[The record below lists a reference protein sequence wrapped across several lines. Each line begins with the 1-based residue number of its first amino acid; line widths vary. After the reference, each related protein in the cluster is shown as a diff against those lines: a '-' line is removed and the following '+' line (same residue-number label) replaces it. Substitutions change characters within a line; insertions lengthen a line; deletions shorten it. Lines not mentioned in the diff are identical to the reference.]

1 MPFEQAVRGA
11 YHRQGDVKPAESLAK
26 LIRYIADH
34 DKAKRIIMDDYRK
47 LPRATK
53 RQKKYYQQAE
63 KKARR
68 WQQGKTGKRI
78 EELFREIEAKDP
90 EMKKLAFC

>member
-1 MPFEQAVRGA
+1 MNLRPINIIA
-11 YHRQGDVKPAESLAK
+11 YTPCFYKSFFAK
-26 LIRYIADH
+26 STGGR
-34 DKAKRIIMDDYRK
+34 RK

-53 RQKKYYQQAE
+53 RQKKYYRQAE
-63 KKARR
+63 KRARR
-68 WQQGKTGKRI
+68 WQQGKSGKRM